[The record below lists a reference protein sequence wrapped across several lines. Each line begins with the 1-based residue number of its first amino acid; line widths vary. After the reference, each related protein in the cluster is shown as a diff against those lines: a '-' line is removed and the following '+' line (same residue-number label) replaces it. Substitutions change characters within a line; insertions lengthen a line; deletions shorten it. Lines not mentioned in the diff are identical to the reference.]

1 VTLFQRLTSA
11 LSSLNQGGAPFAT
24 PKVTRPQQIAI
35 GQAAIVVLVVLGFN
49 LDATTQQAL
58 IGLSAVIGA
67 ALPAS
72 DAAIRRARAQY
83 APRIAQA
90 SEATASSGSA
100 ALSDD
105 ERARIAAALA
115 DLGRL

>member
-1 VTLFQRLTSA
+1 VSLFQRLISA

-24 PKVTRPQQIAI
+24 PKVTRPQQFAL

-83 APRIAQA
+83 APQIAEA
-90 SEATASSGSA
+90 SEATASSGA
-100 ALSDD
+100 TTLSD

-115 DLGRL
+115 DLDRL